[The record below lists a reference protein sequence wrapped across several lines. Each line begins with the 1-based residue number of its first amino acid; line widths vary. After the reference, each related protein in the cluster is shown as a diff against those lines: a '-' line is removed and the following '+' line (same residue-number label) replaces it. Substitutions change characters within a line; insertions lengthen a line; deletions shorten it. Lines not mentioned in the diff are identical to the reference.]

1 MVPNTMSS
9 GAREVFLFGRLAHSG
24 RCAGQSRE
32 FNPGCLP
39 HLQAEPL
46 SDVCLNEDGSDMLQ
60 ASRFKGATILGQG
73 LGPRAREAIEL
84 DRQTSAATLK
94 FIRSFLP
101 LESEEIVLPPFI
113 IEQIRRREEEERR
126 RDQPRLELPVDA
138 YPPRSQDP
146 GMEEVDDEGPER
158 GVVILDL

>member
-1 MVPNTMSS
+1 M
-9 GAREVFLFGRLAHSG
+9 
-24 RCAGQSRE
+24 
-32 FNPGCLP
+32 
-39 HLQAEPL
+39 
-46 SDVCLNEDGSDMLQ
+46 
-60 ASRFKGATILGQG
+60 
-73 LGPRAREAIEL
+73 
-84 DRQTSAATLK
+84 
-94 FIRSFLP
+94 
-101 LESEEIVLPPFI
+101 LPPFI